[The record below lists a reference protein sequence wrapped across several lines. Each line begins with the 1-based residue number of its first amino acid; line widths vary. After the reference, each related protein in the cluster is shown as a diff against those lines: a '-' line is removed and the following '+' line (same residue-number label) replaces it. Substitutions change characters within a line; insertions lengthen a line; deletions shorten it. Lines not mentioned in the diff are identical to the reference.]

1 MPHHWLLVLH
11 TSREKTQIART
22 YRLPTVAAIAR
33 VLGSST
39 TVISNTIHGLILP
52 RECARYCDIYKIATT
67 RCAGRCVGLRRPGP
81 RPFGDTALRPA
92 PCLTAGRALPPRLC
106 ACYSRAAP
114 AHCPLHPL

>member
-22 YRLPTVAAIAR
+22 CRLPTVATIAR

-52 RECARYCDIYKIATT
+52 R
-67 RCAGRCVGLRRPGP
+67 
-81 RPFGDTALRPA
+81 
-92 PCLTAGRALPPRLC
+92 
-106 ACYSRAAP
+106 
-114 AHCPLHPL
+114 